1 MDKFRIPKIPIS
13 VNKSVRFPVT
23 MVDEVEEAIRGQDCT
38 FSAFVVSAVRWALDN
53 LERTGRREK
62 QRRTAMKNVKYGKV
76 RPLRQDL

>member
-38 FSAFVVSAVRWALDN
+38 FSAFVVRAGLFAP
-53 LERTGRREK
+53 
-62 QRRTAMKNVKYGKV
+62 
-76 RPLRQDL
+76 PLLTLHPQNEFYE

>member
-38 FSAFVVSAVRWALDN
+38 FSAFVVAAVRAAVEEVEGQHN
-53 LERTGRREK
+53 PKEGQE
-62 QRRTAMKNVKYGKV
+62 
-76 RPLRQDL
+76 P

>member
-23 MVDEVEEAIRGQDCT
+23 MVDDVEEAIRGQDCT

-53 LERTGRREK
+53 LKEQEEEK
-62 QRRTAMKNVKYGKV
+62 NKGEQ
-76 RPLRQDL
+76 P

>member
-38 FSAFVVSAVRWALDN
+38 FSAFVVSAVRWKKVMPDHIFPRFVP
-53 LERTGRREK
+53 ERK
-62 QRRTAMKNVKYGKV
+62 LPSSVPVLPDWQ
-76 RPLRQDL
+76 QQIS